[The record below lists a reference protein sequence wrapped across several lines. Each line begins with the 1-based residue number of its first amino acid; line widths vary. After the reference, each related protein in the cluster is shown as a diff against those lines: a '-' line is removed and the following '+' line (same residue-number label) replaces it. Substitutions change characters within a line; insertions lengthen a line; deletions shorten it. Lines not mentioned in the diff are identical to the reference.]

1 MRARDLINDCR
12 ERLAAH
18 DRYVAGFYWKRHAW
32 RGAAGRL
39 LELADAYGDLQ
50 DGRLRGDSLWRA
62 AVAYYN
68 AKDFTAER
76 TVLTRLVQESPNDS
90 HRKEAEAL
98 LKTLP
103 SWNAPPPA
111 AAPLE
116 QKPVEVPTAPPI
128 ERPESAPKPGEPV
141 GAPAPK
147 PEK

>member
-18 DRYVAGFYWKRHAW
+18 DRYVVGFYWKRHAW

-39 LELADAYGDLQ
+39 LELADTYGDLQ

-68 AKDFTAER
+68 AKDFAAER

-103 SWNAPPPA
+103 TADAP
-111 AAPLE
+111 APSAPTDH
-116 QKPVEVPTAPPI
+116 KPVEVPTTR
-128 ERPESAPKPGEPV
+128 ERPEAAPRPGEPV
-141 GAPAPK
+141 GAPTPK